1 MKTNT
6 ISRKIKL
13 LGILFILLMLSII
26 NTTIYLSEKNKKDAL
41 IINLAGKERMLTQ
54 KISKNIFYTY
64 HNKHYSFNELD
75 MATIEFIYNLNSLK
89 DGNTLIGIE
98 KSPTEVI
105 SNQISKIQKLWDDF
119 YLEINNFKKY
129 TMDKQTNNE
138 QKIKDII
145 NTIHN
150 TNNILLNEVDSL
162 VTLYTLHAEEKT
174 DFIRYIQYLF
184 FLFSILLI
192 IYSFIQLRKMESNAK
207 KFLQYSKELVQTS
220 DVSELKP
227 MKIEAEKEIV
237 EASDTINCFINKIN
251 SAVNYSQ
258 EAIEQSQNAS
268 VQLEEITDEFDKII
282 DELKHSGDLSTYL
295 DKSEDMVIQSHEDLI
310 KSTEK
315 LNNLKDQ
322 LNTLLQA
329 CKPKKDQ

>member
-13 LGILFILLMLSII
+13 LGILFAILMLSII

-54 KISKNIFYTY
+54 KISKNIFYIY
-64 HNKHYSFNELD
+64 HNNHSSFNELD
-75 MATIEFIYNLNSLK
+75 MSTIEFLYNLNSLK

-98 KSPTEVI
+98 KSPTKLI
-105 SNQISKIQKLWDDF
+105 SNQIIKIQKLWDDF
-119 YLEINNFKKY
+119 YLHINEFKKY
-129 TMDKQTNNE
+129 SLDEQSNNE
-138 QKIKDII
+138 QKLKDII
-145 NTIHN
+145 NSIHN
-150 TNNILLNEVDSL
+150 TNNILLEEVDNL
-162 VTLYTLHAEEKT
+162 VTLYTLHAEKKT

-184 FLFSILLI
+184 FLFIVLLI

-220 DVSELKP
+220 DITELKP
-227 MKIEAEKEIV
+227 IEIEAEKEIL
-237 EASDTINCFINKIN
+237 EASDTINCFIDKIN

-258 EAIEQSQNAS
+258 EAIEKSQNAS
-268 VQLEEITDEFDKII
+268 VQLEGITDEFDKII
-282 DELKHSGDLSTYL
+282 DELKHSGDVSIYL

-315 LNNLKDQ
+315 LNNLKNQ
-322 LNTLLQA
+322 LNTLLEV
-329 CKPKKDQ
+329 CKPKKHQ